1 MLAMNYPAPA
11 PSPTP
16 PARRRFSRGQRWIL
30 RILALLVLI
39 TAALLGLALFTESR
53 MTDAGNLSALAPGEG
68 VFLIVGSD
76 SRENLPDD
84 LGNFGDFPGAR
95 ADVIILAQVAGGRR
109 QLLSI
114 PRDLKVDIPGHGTQK
129 INAAYSLGGP
139 DLLVETVAIATGIRA
154 NHYIEVEFGGFAAI
168 VDALG
173 GIELDFPY
181 AARDL
186 KSGLAVEAGT
196 STVDGATALAY
207 ARSRTYEEF
216 RDGQWVGQAS
226 GDIAR
231 TGRQR
236 EVLLKI
242 MGEASSFSGLV
253 RSPLVMSAVGSYLTA
268 DSGTN
273 VFALAR
279 TGWAMQ
285 TASATDSVA
294 LPVQESNEGGV
305 SYVVRADPAATAVLD
320 AFLAKVPLP
329 SP

>member
-1 MLAMNYPAPA
+1 
-11 PSPTP
+11 
-16 PARRRFSRGQRWIL
+16 
-30 RILALLVLI
+30 LLVI
-39 TAALLGLALFTESR
+39 VTAALVGLAFYTETR
-53 MTDAGNLSALAPGEG
+53 MTDAGNLAALAPGDG

-76 SRENLPDD
+76 NRENLPDD

-139 DLLVETVAIATGIRA
+139 DLLVETIAIATGIRA

-216 RDGQWVGQAS
+216 RDGQWVGQGS

-242 MGEASSFSGLV
+242 MGEASSLSGLV
-253 RSPLVMSAVGSYLTA
+253 RSPLVISAVGSYLTA

-279 TGWAMQ
+279 TGWVMQ
-285 TASATDSVA
+285 TASETDSMA
-294 LPVQESNEGGV
+294 LPVKDLNEGGI
-305 SYVVRADPAATAVLD
+305 SYVVRAEPAASAVLD
-320 AFLAKVPLP
+320 AFLTKAPLP
-329 SP
+329 AP

>member
-1 MLAMNYPAPA
+1 M
-11 PSPTP
+11 
-16 PARRRFSRGQRWIL
+16 
-30 RILALLVLI
+30 I
-39 TAALLGLALFTESR
+39 TAALVGLALYTESR
-53 MTDAGNLSALAPGEG
+53 MNDAGNLPALSAGDG
-68 VFLIVGSD
+68 IYLIVGTD
-76 SRENLPDD
+76 SRENLPDE
-84 LGNFGDFPGAR
+84 LGGFFGDFPGER

-114 PRDLKVDIPGHGTQK
+114 PRDLKVEVPGHGTEK
-129 INAAYSLGGP
+129 INAAFALGGP
-139 DLLVETVAIATGIRA
+139 DLLVETVALATGIRA
-154 NHYIEVEFGGFAAI
+154 NHYLEVQFGGFAAI

-173 GIELDFPY
+173 GIELDFPF

-196 STVDGATALAY
+196 QTVNGATALAY

-216 RDGQWVGQAS
+216 RDGGWVGESS

-231 TGRQR
+231 TARQR
-236 EVLLKI
+236 EVLMKI
-242 MGEASSFSGLV
+242 MSEASSPAGVV
-253 RSPLVMSAVGSYLTA
+253 RSPLLLSAVGDYMTA

-294 LPVQESNEGGV
+294 LPVQISTEGGV
-305 SYVVRADPAATAVLD
+305 SYVVRVEPAASEVIN
-320 AFLAKVPLP
+320 AFLAKAPLP
-329 SP
+329 AP